1 MKIGYSTQ
9 TVQERIKYA
18 EKSSTYLEAPVKV
31 LAEIACYNLNSQKF
45 EHLVHAFLHCQKLN
59 MTFIDSKGKAY
70 HPDEWFTVDCQ
81 TAVEVCQRIIDGTI
95 TRYRMDNTTGKMV
108 KK

>member
-1 MKIGYSTQ
+1 
-9 TVQERIKYA
+9 
-18 EKSSTYLEAPVKV
+18 
-31 LAEIACYNLNSQKF
+31 
-45 EHLVHAFLHCQKLN
+45 
-59 MTFIDSKGKAY
+59 MTLIDSKGKAY

-81 TAVEVCQRIIDGTI
+81 TAVEVCQRIIDGTL